1 MQTGVATRPPPVTWP
16 EFWREVARR
25 AAVRVRSL
33 WSAPG
38 QPAWARP
45 LLLLI
50 AAVAAWSYA
59 WRASR
64 PVNIEVYYAAAA
76 RSMTTGMSHFFFG
89 AFDPAGTV
97 TADKLPGALWL
108 QAVSA
113 GVFGPRNW
121 ALVLPQVI
129 EGALSV
135 LVLYRAVRRLAGPPS
150 GLIAAGLLAISPAT
164 VTLDRGTSPTR

>member
-89 AFDPAGTV
+89 RSIR
-97 TADKLPGALWL
+97 PG
-108 QAVSA
+108 
-113 GVFGPRNW
+113 R
-121 ALVLPQVI
+121 
-129 EGALSV
+129 
-135 LVLYRAVRRLAGPPS
+135 
-150 GLIAAGLLAISPAT
+150 
-164 VTLDRGTSPTR
+164 